1 MAFLVSKV
9 KFLSE
14 TKKVKV
20 GGISI
25 SLLKEKYI
33 PQEVFSLNEFNELA
47 KNEELNPS
55 KTVFEDNQKTYFYND
70 KSVFYYFFKP
80 EEVKP

>member
-1 MAFLVSKV
+1 M
-9 KFLSE
+9 SE
-14 TKKVKV
+14 TRKVKV

-33 PQEVFSLNEFNELA
+33 PQEVFSLKEFNELA

-55 KTVFEDNQKTYFYND
+55 KTVFEDDQKTYFYND
-70 KSVFYYFFKP
+70 KNVFYYFFR
-80 EEVKP
+80 EGENGQ